1 MTDTK
6 IQEVTPAI
14 QFQNLSY
21 EVSRFIQDLYND
33 AEPVVSGTLS
43 DLHQLGKIYGADL
56 KLVAE
61 QMQQHNDI
69 PAKAEKLLEDPLVYL
84 RIVGS
89 LSAHLGNIA
98 AVLYDPEQGLIAVE
112 VMGELLGTL
121 LVLQEAGY

>member
-1 MTDTK
+1 MTENTK
-6 IQEVTPAI
+6 EIQTA
-14 QFQNLSY
+14 FQNLSY
-21 EVSRFIQDLYND
+21 EVSRFVGDLYND
-33 AEPVVSGTLS
+33 AEPVVSGILS
-43 DLHQLGKIYGADL
+43 DLHLLGKIYGADL

-89 LSAHLGNIA
+89 LAAHLGNIA
-98 AVLYDPEQGLIAVE
+98 AVLYDPEQGLVAVE

-121 LVLQEAGY
+121 LVLEEAGY

>member
-1 MTDTK
+1 MTDTM
-6 IQEVTPAI
+6 IQEATPAI

-21 EVSRFIQDLYND
+21 EVSRFIGDLYTD
-33 AEPVVSGTLS
+33 MEPMVDCIKS
-43 DLHQLGKIYGADL
+43 DLAQLAKLYGADL
-56 KLVAE
+56 ALVEE

-98 AVLYDPEQGLIAVE
+98 AVLYDPEQGLVAVE
-112 VMGELLGTL
+112 VLGELLGTV
-121 LVLQEAGY
+121 LVLEAAGY

>member
-1 MTDTK
+1 MTENTK
-6 IQEVTPAI
+6 EIQTA
-14 QFQNLSY
+14 FQNLSY

-33 AEPVVSGTLS
+33 AEPVVSGILS

-56 KLVAE
+56 TLVEE

-89 LSAHLGNIA
+89 LAAHLGNIA
-98 AVLYDPEQGLIAVE
+98 AVLYDPEQGLVAVE
-112 VMGELLGTL
+112 VLGELLGTV
-121 LVLQEAGY
+121 LVLEAAGY

>member
-6 IQEVTPAI
+6 EIQTA
-14 QFQNLSY
+14 FQNLSY
-21 EVSRFIQDLYND
+21 EVSRFIGDLYND
-33 AEPVVSGTLS
+33 AEPVVSGILS
-43 DLHQLGKIYGADL
+43 DLHLLGKIYGADL

-98 AVLYDPEQGLIAVE
+98 AVLYDPEQGLVAVE

-121 LVLQEAGY
+121 LVLEEAGYA

>member
-21 EVSRFIQDLYND
+21 EVSRFIGDLYND
-33 AEPVVSGTLS
+33 AEPVVSGILS
-43 DLHQLGKIYGADL
+43 DLHLLGKIYGADL

-89 LSAHLGNIA
+89 LAAHLGNIA
-98 AVLYDPEQGLIAVE
+98 AVLYDPEQGLVAVE

-121 LVLQEAGY
+121 LVLEAAGY

>member
-1 MTDTK
+1 MTENTK
-6 IQEVTPAI
+6 EIQTA
-14 QFQNLSY
+14 FQNLSY
-21 EVSRFIQDLYND
+21 EVSRFIGDLYND
-33 AEPVVSGTLS
+33 AEPTVSCIKS
-43 DLHQLGKIYGADL
+43 DLVLLGKVYGADL
-56 KLVAE
+56 ALVEE

-69 PAKAEKLLEDPLVYL
+69 PAKAENLLEDPLVYL

-98 AVLYDPEQGLIAVE
+98 AVLYDPEQGLVAVE

>member
-21 EVSRFIQDLYND
+21 EVSRFIGDLYND
-33 AEPVVSGTLS
+33 AEPTVSSIKS
-43 DLHQLGKIYGADL
+43 DLVLLGKVYGADL
-56 KLVAE
+56 ALVEE

-98 AVLYDPEQGLIAVE
+98 AVLYDPEQGLVAVE

>member
-1 MTDTK
+1 MTENTK
-6 IQEVTPAI
+6 EVQTA
-14 QFQNLSY
+14 FQNLSY
-21 EVSRFIQDLYND
+21 EVSRFVGDLYND
-33 AEPVVSGTLS
+33 AEPVVSGILS
-43 DLHQLGKIYGADL
+43 DLHLLGKIYGADL

-61 QMQQHNDI
+61 QMHQHNDI

-98 AVLYDPEQGLIAVE
+98 AVLYDPEQGLVAIE

>member
-1 MTDTK
+1 MTHTM
-6 IQEVTPAI
+6 IQEATPAI

-21 EVSRFIQDLYND
+21 EVSRFIGDLYND
-33 AEPVVSGTLS
+33 TEPTVSSIKS
-43 DLHQLGKIYGADL
+43 DLVLLGKVYGADL
-56 KLVAE
+56 ALVEE

-98 AVLYDPEQGLIAVE
+98 AVLYDPEQGLVAVE
-112 VMGELLGTL
+112 VLGELLGTV
-121 LVLQEAGY
+121 LVLEAAGY

>member
-1 MTDTK
+1 MTENTK
-6 IQEVTPAI
+6 EMHVL
-14 QFQNLSY
+14 FQSLSY
-21 EVSRFIQDLYND
+21 DVGTFIK
-33 AEPVVSGTLS
+33 
-43 DLHQLGKIYGADL
+43 DLHIDNEPSVRDIKSVLMHLGALYGADL
-56 KLVAE
+56 ALVEE

-98 AVLYDPEQGLIAVE
+98 AVLYDPEQGLVAVE
-112 VMGELLGTL
+112 VLGELLGTV

>member
-33 AEPVVSGTLS
+33 AEPVVSGILS

-89 LSAHLGNIA
+89 LAAHLGNIA
-98 AVLYDPEQGLIAVE
+98 AVLYDPEQGLVAVE
-112 VMGELLGTL
+112 VLGELLGTL
-121 LVLQEAGY
+121 LVLEAAGY

>member
-1 MTDTK
+1 MTENTK
-6 IQEVTPAI
+6 EIQTA
-14 QFQNLSY
+14 FQNLSY
-21 EVSRFIQDLYND
+21 EVSRFIGDLYND
-33 AEPVVSGTLS
+33 AEPVVSGILS
-43 DLHQLGKIYGADL
+43 DLHLLGKIYGADL

-98 AVLYDPEQGLIAVE
+98 AVLYDPEQGLVAVE
-112 VMGELLGTL
+112 VMGELLGTV
-121 LVLQEAGY
+121 LVLEAAGY

>member
-33 AEPVVSGTLS
+33 AEPVVSGILS

-98 AVLYDPEQGLIAVE
+98 AVLYDPEQGLVAVE
-112 VMGELLGTL
+112 VLGELLGTL
-121 LVLQEAGY
+121 LVLEAAGY